1 MRLLVVL
8 FITLAITPACPAQS
22 NNSMP
27 ASREEK
33 WRQDLKYFA
42 TEFPARHADFTKL
55 YAQPHFDNEIAAL
68 QKEIPTLSDSEI
80 TLRLMKLVA
89 SANVGH
95 TAIYLPEMKLGFWPA
110 ALTFRWYTDGLA
122 VTAAAP
128 VYAEALGTHVLQIG
142 SMTPAELL
150 ALVAPFISH
159 ENDTWLRE
167 LSPSFMRN
175 VQVLKQLGAI
185 NKDGQIKLTLAKP
198 GGEKFTLIAG
208 PAGPGMEQ
216 VSMFEALHLPAAL
229 YRKQPNSYYWY
240 EYLADSRA
248 LYIQYNK
255 CALDPKLTF
264 KDFAAD
270 LFAFADAHQ
279 VDRVIV
285 DLRFNGG
292 GNSEVV
298 SPLLTGLKARPAL
311 KSRVLVLIGPTTFSA
326 AEDLAVELR
335 YDFKATL
342 IGEATGERPNGY
354 GEVRT
359 IQLPNSG
366 LTVQYST
373 KYFRMIKDS
382 DPSALEPDVRVGR
395 NLEDAL
401 AGRDPVLEAALKQ
414 RLMPR

>member
-1 MRLLVVL
+1 
-8 FITLAITPACPAQS
+8 
-22 NNSMP
+22 
-27 ASREEK
+27 
-33 WRQDLKYFA
+33 
-42 TEFPARHADFTKL
+42 
-55 YAQPHFDNEIAAL
+55 
-68 QKEIPTLSDSEI
+68 
-80 TLRLMKLVA
+80 MKLVA